1 MWINKLKIAIVEK
14 DINSMSKLLDDIPKL
29 KDKQEMQT
37 AVYLLKEASS
47 LVESMRDKTKTSM
60 SKIKQNLE
68 FLKSS
73 QVKPSHTLDI
83 SL

>member
-1 MWINKLKIAIVEK
+1 MWTTKLKIAIVEK
-14 DINSMSKLLDDIPKL
+14 DIDSMNKLLDNIPKL
-29 KDKQEMQT
+29 DDKQEMQT
-37 AVYLLKEASS
+37 AIYLLKEASI
-47 LVESMRDKTKTSM
+47 LVESMRDDTKSSM
-60 SKIKQNLE
+60 SKIKQNLK